1 MATETFEKY
10 GRWLVKEGYQPTTIN
25 VTLRHMETLLKRIK
39 DKPGKQHKQYASDVK
54 RYLRYVELTRAGASV
69 PRALVSYKNKYG
81 LVAVRQNNK
90 DGRRVKE
97 PLSPQA
103 WAALKAHLRKGDDT
117 AKLLVAYM
125 HSPLRVS
132 AFLCLFVEAVD
143 EETVADKISR
153 DWIAGNGSRSR
164 QKVTLFSLLCPTQR
178 CTYARMRTLL
188 QKECAAL
195 KIAADLETLNKT
207 FRELKG

>member
-1 MATETFEKY
+1 MSKPFDKY
-10 GRWLVKEGYQPTTIN
+10 HRWLTKEGYQPSTIA
-25 VTLRHMETLLKRIK
+25 VTIRHMETLLKFLK
-39 DKPGKQHKQYASDVK
+39 AKPNKQHKQYASDVG
-54 RYLRYVELTRAGASV
+54 RYLRYIEVSRNVSM
-69 PRALVSYKNKYG
+69 PRALASYKTKYG